1 MTKRLYNKNF
11 IILLILCNSDK
22 NFSSN
27 FPYNLMQNIIGKIL
41 DIVPPIKDNN
51 QHLDNPENNIDN
63 PENNI
68 NNPENNINNENN
80 NIQNI
85 QNNQDIQDENN
96 QQPINNIQISYP
108 KLIEEHYIWVACLG
122 TLLKYYKMVENND
135 GNELLHQINL
145 DEPINTFFKEPNK
158 GKTTLQNLSNFFNN
172 KSLKKNFITEKK
184 TFINVIEEYSDNF
197 KRDNHFFNIILE
209 LKKKLEENNKRKIAL
224 FWMFTVALG
233 RHAAAGLSEKA
244 KQLKEGHFFGGDY
257 IKTNTLKYIEISFK
271 ERANLYKKLENMFLL
286 FYKLAGENVGNDTFI
301 SKICENMK
309 NNICDACFYKSF
321 INLMYRNRNKNE
333 NEDDGYMDLVEAIRR
348 V

>member
-41 DIVPPIKDNN
+41 DIVPPIKDKKIINN
-51 QHLDNPENNIDN
+51 QHLDN

-80 NIQNI
+80 DIPNI
-85 QNNQDIQDENN
+85 QNNQEDENN
-96 QQPINNIQISYP
+96 QQQINNIPISYSE
-108 KLIEEHYIWVACLG
+108 LIEEHYIWVAFLG
-122 TLLKYYKMVENND
+122 TLLKHYKRVENND
-135 GNELLHQINL
+135 RNELLTQINL
-145 DEPINTFFKEPNK
+145 GKPINTFFKEPNK
-158 GKTTLQNLSNFFNN
+158 GKTTLQSLSNFFNN

-184 TFINVIEEYSDNF
+184 TFIGVIGEYSNKFEQNDIF
-197 KRDNHFFNIILE
+197 KIILD
-209 LKKKLEENNKRKIAL
+209 LKKKLGGDNKKKIAL

-233 RHAAAGLSEKA
+233 RHAAERLSEKA

>member
-158 GKTTLQNLSNFFNN
+158 GKTTLQSLSNFFN
-172 KSLKKNFITEKK
+172 KRSLKK
-184 TFINVIEEYSDNF
+184 
-197 KRDNHFFNIILE
+197 IL
-209 LKKKLEENNKRKIAL
+209 
-224 FWMFTVALG
+224 
-233 RHAAAGLSEKA
+233 
-244 KQLKEGHFFGGDY
+244 
-257 IKTNTLKYIEISFK
+257 
-271 ERANLYKKLENMFLL
+271 
-286 FYKLAGENVGNDTFI
+286 
-301 SKICENMK
+301 
-309 NNICDACFYKSF
+309 
-321 INLMYRNRNKNE
+321 
-333 NEDDGYMDLVEAIRR
+333 
-348 V
+348 

>member
-68 NNPENNINNENN
+68 DNPENNINNENN

-135 GNELLHQINL
+135 GDELLTQINL
-145 DEPINTFFKEPNK
+145 GEQINTFFKEPNK

-172 KSLKKNFITEKK
+172 KSLKKNFITENK
-184 TFINVIEEYSDNF
+184 TFIGVIEEYSNNF
-197 KRDNHFFNIILE
+197 KRDNLFFDIILE
-209 LKKKLEENNKRKIAL
+209 LKKKLKENNKRKIAL

-233 RHAAAGLSEKA
+233 RHAAEGLSEKA

-286 FYKLAGENVGNDTFI
+286 FYKLAEENVENNTFI

-309 NNICDACFYKSF
+309 NNIGDACFNKSF

>member
-41 DIVPPIKDNN
+41 DIVPPIKDKKKDKKIVNEQDLNN
-51 QHLDNPENNIDN
+51 TEI
-63 PENNI
+63 NI

-80 NIQNI
+80 DVQNI
-85 QNNQDIQDENN
+85 QNKTDIQNGNN
-96 QQPINNIQISYP
+96 QQQINNIQISYSE
-108 KLIEEHYIWVACLG
+108 LIEEHYIWVAFLG
-122 TLLKYYKMVENND
+122 TLLKHYKRVENND
-135 GNELLHQINL
+135 GNEKLPQINL
-145 DEPINTFFKEPNK
+145 DEPINTFFKEHNK
-158 GKTTLQNLSNFFNN
+158 GKTTLQSLSNFFNN

-184 TFINVIEEYSDNF
+184 KFIDVIGEYSNKFGQNDIF
-197 KRDNHFFNIILE
+197 KIILD
-209 LKKKLEENNKRKIAL
+209 LKKKLVGDNKKKIAL

-233 RHAAAGLSEKA
+233 RHAAEELSKKA
-244 KQLKEGHFFGGDY
+244 KQLNEDHYSGEDY
-257 IKTNTLKYIEISFK
+257 IKANTLKYIEISFK

-286 FYKLAGENVGNDTFI
+286 FYKLARENVENNTFI

-309 NNICDACFYKSF
+309 NNICDACFNKSF
-321 INLMYRNRNKNE
+321 INLMYRNRNENE
-333 NEDDGYMDLVEAIRR
+333 NGGYIDLVEAIRR

>member
-51 QHLDNPENNIDN
+51 QHLDNPENNID
-63 PENNI
+63 
-68 NNPENNINNENN
+68 NPENNINNENN

-172 KSLKKNFITEKK
+172 KSLKKNFITENK
-184 TFINVIEEYSDNF
+184 TFIGVIEEYSNNF
-197 KRDNHFFNIILE
+197 KRDNLFFNIILE
-209 LKKKLEENNKRKIAL
+209 LKKKLKENNKREIAL

-233 RHAAAGLSEKA
+233 RHAAEGLSEKA

-286 FYKLAGENVGNDTFI
+286 FYKLAEENVENNTFI

-309 NNICDACFYKSF
+309 NNIGDACFNKSF